1 MKVKKLVTFMHNSLR
16 EVAQEEAN
24 RELPYLTEIRDEMY
38 DTMEQYNGIG
48 LSAPQIG
55 YNSRIIAIST
65 GKIKTFMVNPKII
78 EAEGTVEF
86 TEGCLSIPGVYGEV
100 TRSKRI
106 VVKYLDRYS
115 NNQIVEFED
124 IEAVV
129 IQHEIDHLNGILF
142 IDKAKHIRFENKPK
156 SPSG

>member
-16 EVAQEEAN
+16 EIAQEETN
-24 RELPYLTEIRDEMY
+24 RELSYLTDIRDEMY
-38 DTMEQYNGIG
+38 ETMKQYNGIG

-55 YNSRIIAIST
+55 YNSRLIAVST
-65 GKIKTFMVNPKII
+65 DKIKTFMVNPKII

-100 TRSKRI
+100 TRSKKV

-115 NNQIVEFED
+115 NSHITEFEG
-124 IEAVV
+124 IESVV